1 MTKRKSGDLFALF
14 FAKKHKWCVSTGN
27 RQEVGGSQVFL
38 TPLISRPKPEKHRE
52 RAHSHPWR
60 ARTHT
65 RNTTVTAVCFL
76 PATPSSGCTHHNC
89 QRITN
94 TDSPFSTHSVWSC
107 TGAPSATNG
116 LYELLIAGRVSGG
129 WRSSARFLISSLKS
143 HSEKTGSWRLSF
155 FPPHHR
161 HHHKEKKK
169 QLKVTSSFHFLMFIW
184 PPGLHWSSL
193 T

>member
-1 MTKRKSGDLFALF
+1 MIFFALF
-14 FAKKHKWCVSTGN
+14 CLRFNRKQTGSTRVS
-27 RQEVGGSQVFL
+27 SVFDSSDF
-38 TPLISRPKPEKHRE
+38 TAEARKRRE
-52 RAHSHPWR
+52 CAHSHPWR

-94 TDSPFSTHSVWSC
+94 THSPFSTHSVWSC

-129 WRSSARFLISSLKS
+129 RRSSARFLISSLKS
-143 HSEKTGSWRLSF
+143 HSEKTGSWRLSS
-155 FPPHHR
+155 PHH
-161 HHHKEKKK
+161 HHH
-169 QLKVTSSFHFLMFIW
+169 H
-184 PPGLHWSSL
+184 PPLHPK
-193 T
+193 

>member
-1 MTKRKSGDLFALF
+1 M
-14 FAKKHKWCVSTGN
+14 
-27 RQEVGGSQVFL
+27 FL

-169 QLKVTSSFHFLMFIW
+169 QLKGHLFFPFSDVYLASRPALEQPHMISCQENELIKNMILIRNTFIPRKVRLW
-184 PPGLHWSSL
+184 
-193 T
+193 